1 MEIAPGIRRL
11 GEGRVNVYLLEE
23 AGEVTVVDAG
33 APGQWHELLAELAS
47 MGRTVDDVRAVVLT
61 HGHSDHIGF
70 AERARRELD
79 VPVQVHEAD
88 RELAMRTVP
97 VPRDQAVKGPR
108 PRLGALL
115 GFMAYSIRKGM
126 LRIPPITVVS
136 TFGDGATLDVPGAP
150 RVILVPGHTAGS
162 AALHVPARGT
172 VFVGDAFATLN
183 ALTGARGPL
192 TVPQFNADT
201 RQALASLD
209 RLADLDASLALPGH
223 GEPWRGDL
231 AEAVRLVRS
240 SVPSLGAAA
249 AAVSAA

>member
-1 MEIAPGIRRL
+1 VEIGPGIRRL
-11 GEGRVNVYLLEE
+11 GEGLVNVYLLEE
-23 AGEVTVVDAG
+23 GGEITIIDAG
-33 APGQWHELLAELAS
+33 APGQWHELLAELAT
-47 MGRTVDDVRAVVLT
+47 MGRTLDDIRSVVLT

-88 RELAMRTVP
+88 RALATGGSGAARDRTT
-97 VPRDQAVKGPR
+97 KGPR
-108 PRLGALL
+108 PRPGALI
-115 GFMAYSIRKGM
+115 GFLAYSIRKGM
-126 LRIPPITVVS
+126 LRIPPISVVS

-162 AALHVPARGT
+162 AALHVPARDA
-172 VFVGDAFATLN
+172 VFVGDAFATRS

-209 RLADLDASLALPGH
+209 RLADLDARLALPGH
-223 GEPWRGDL
+223 GEPWTGGL
-231 AEAVRLVRS
+231 AEAVRLVRA
-240 SVPSLGAAA
+240 SVPLAA
-249 AAVSAA
+249 

>member
-11 GEGRVNVYLLEE
+11 GDGLVNAYLLEE
-23 AGEVTVVDAG
+23 AGEITIVDAG
-33 APGQWHELLAELAS
+33 APGQWKELLAELGAI
-47 MGRTVDDVRAVVLT
+47 GRTLDDVRAVVLT

-70 AERARRELD
+70 AERARRELG
-79 VPVQVHEAD
+79 VPVSVHEAD
-88 RELAMRTVP
+88 RDLATGAAKSA
-97 VPRDQAVKGPR
+97 RDTTTKAPGPR
-108 PRLGALL
+108 PMALL
-115 GFMAYSIRKGM
+115 TFLSYAVRKGL
-126 LRIPPITVVS
+126 LRVPPLTEVA

-162 AALHVPARGT
+162 AALHVPARDL
-172 VFVGDAFATLN
+172 VFVGDAFATRS

-209 RLADLDASLALPGH
+209 RLAGLDAGLALPGH

-231 AEAVRLVRS
+231 AEAVRLVRA
-240 SVPSLGAAA
+240 SVPSLAAA
-249 AAVSAA
+249 AA

>member
-11 GEGRVNVYLLEE
+11 GEGLVNVYLLEE
-23 AGEVTVVDAG
+23 AGEITIVDTG
-33 APGQWHELLAELAS
+33 APGQWKELLAELTA
-47 MGRTVDDVRAVVLT
+47 MGRTPDDIRAVVLT

-79 VPVQVHEAD
+79 VPVSVHEAD
-88 RELAMRTVP
+88 RTLATGEVGAI
-97 VPRDQAVKGPR
+97 RDKVTKGPR
-108 PRLGALL
+108 PRPLAML
-115 GFMAYSIRKGM
+115 GFLAYSVRKGM
-126 LRIPPITVVS
+126 LRIPPIHEVA

-162 AALHVPARGT
+162 AALHVPARD
-172 VFVGDAFATLN
+172 VIFVGDAFATRS

-209 RLADLDASLALPGH
+209 RLAELDAGLALPGH
-223 GEPWRGDL
+223 GEPWRGSL
-231 AEAVRLVRS
+231 AEAVRLVRA
-240 SVPSLGAAA
+240 SVPSLAPAAT
-249 AAVSAA
+249 

>member
-23 AGEVTVVDAG
+23 AGEITIIDAG
-33 APGQWHELLAELAS
+33 APGQWKELLAELGA
-47 MGRTVDDVRAVVLT
+47 MGRTLGDVRAVVLT

-79 VPVQVHEAD
+79 VPIQVHEAD
-88 RELAMRTVP
+88 RALALGQISA
-97 VPRDQAVKGPR
+97 PRDRAVKGPR
-108 PRLGALL
+108 PRPVPLL
-115 GFMAYSIRKGM
+115 GFLAYSIRKGM
-126 LRIPPITVVS
+126 LRIPRITAVS
-136 TFGDGATLDVPGAP
+136 TYGDGTRLDVPGAP

-162 AALHVPARGT
+162 AALHVPARDA

-183 ALTGARGPL
+183 SLTGARGPL

-209 RLADLDASLALPGH
+209 RLADLEARLALPGH
-223 GEPWRGDL
+223 GEPWTGEL
-231 AEAVRLVRS
+231 ADAVRLVRAS
-240 SVPSLGAAA
+240 IPAAA
-249 AAVSAA
+249 